1 MLKALEIA
9 PCDPPSKTE
18 SEPGPVPR
26 KRKAALIEEEEKKP
40 IVEIDDE
47 EDNTKMVQLEDTLKS
62 CLAELEKMRQ
72 ARLDRQQ
79 GKHATKKVKRETK
92 PVFLPGEII
101 DLTI

>member
-9 PCDPPSKTE
+9 PCDRPAETE
-18 SEPGPVPR
+18 SEPGPVPG
-26 KRKAALIEEEEKKP
+26 KRKAASIDEEELKP
-40 IVEIDDE
+40 VVEISDE
-47 EDNTKMVQLEDTLKS
+47 EDNTKMAQLEVTLKS
-62 CLAELEKMRQ
+62 CQAELEKMRQ

-79 GKHATKKVKRETK
+79 GKHATKKVKREAK